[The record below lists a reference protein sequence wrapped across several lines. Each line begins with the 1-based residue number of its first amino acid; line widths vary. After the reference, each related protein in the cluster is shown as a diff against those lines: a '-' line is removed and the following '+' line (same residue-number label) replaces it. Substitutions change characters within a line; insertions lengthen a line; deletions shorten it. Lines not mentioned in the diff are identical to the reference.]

1 MSTSFSDE
9 QINQVIN
16 RLNAELPD
24 KGAMN
29 DMSLNSFGNTTI
41 EYDFSRKSIK
51 RANVVN
57 SIFEKSLFC
66 NAAATG
72 SQFVTASFS
81 NCNFT
86 SSNFQYCI
94 FNGVSFQDSSLLKS
108 ANFSHSFFVN
118 CTFNNVSIIGTT
130 LYDCCFEEC
139 SFINSTIQESTFES
153 STFNSCVFQK
163 LDLSSMNLEYIKLNN
178 SKFDEIILP
187 PYQIPYII
195 GIQQFLYDNNKK
207 NYIYTDDRL
216 IPVHEYR
223 KLCSDLVVYFFAQ
236 NDFFP
241 VANLK
246 ISTGDFVEAF
256 DYLQRGIKDAL
267 DCHDFRMIKHYC
279 RLACASSAYSN
290 SQLRNLYDIITSFV
304 YNCNMDAQTLHSY
317 VLNLGEIKELLLN
330 NADAAYRMEFVIKTT
345 IEKDDLEK
353 INLLYNQVNSILKEN
368 CSDSHIDYIELR
380 HNSPYEM
387 YITCVD
393 ALPQIMMVIS
403 ALYGAFAVSSKVLDL
418 VNKFGEAKKL
428 YWQNRLYRIDEEAKK
443 LDIEIKRKNLQNSEL
458 KKSGNISICS
468 SVIELEHMIKCSS
481 LENAK
486 KIDTDIL
493 RYKIT
498 NKSNDTTKPQ

>member
-1 MSTSFSDE
+1 MTASFSNE
-9 QINQVIN
+9 QINQAIN
-16 RLNAELPD
+16 RLNAKLLD
-24 KGAMN
+24 MGAMN
-29 DMSLNSFGNTTI
+29 DMSLNSFSNTTI
-41 EYDFSRKSIK
+41 VYDFSKKSIK

-57 SIFEKSLFC
+57 GIFENCVFY

-72 SQFVTASFS
+72 SRFVATSFL

-86 SSNFQYCI
+86 GSNFQYCI
-94 FNGVSFQDSSLLKS
+94 FDGVNFQDSSLLKS
-108 ANFSHSFFVN
+108 ANFSHSFFIN
-118 CTFNNVSIIGTT
+118 CTFNNISIIGST
-130 LYDCCFEEC
+130 LYDCRFEEC
-139 SFINSTIQESTFES
+139 NFINSTIQESTFES
-153 STFNSCVFQK
+153 STFYSCVFQK
-163 LDLSSMNLEYIKLNN
+163 IDLSCTNLEYINFKN
-178 SKFDEIILP
+178 SKFNEIVFP

-195 GIQQFLYDNNKK
+195 GIQQFLFGNSQK
-207 NYIYTDDRL
+207 NYVFTDTGL
-216 IPVHEYR
+216 MSVHEYK
-223 KLCSDLVVYFFAQ
+223 KLCNDLEVYFFAKKE
-236 NDFFP
+236 FFP
-241 VANLK
+241 IINLK
-246 ISTGDFVEAF
+246 IIEGDCAEAYE
-256 DYLQRGIKDAL
+256 YLQRGIKDAL

-290 SQLRNLYDIITSFV
+290 SQLRNLYDTITSFV

-353 INLLYNQVNSILKEN
+353 INLLYNQINSILKEN

-393 ALPQIMMVIS
+393 ALPQILMVIS
-403 ALYGAFAVSSKVLDL
+403 ALYGAFAVSSKVLDF
-418 VNKFGEAKKL
+418 VNKVGETKKL
-428 YWQNRLYRIDEEAKK
+428 YWQNRLYRIEEEAKK
-443 LDIEIKRKNLQNSEL
+443 VMEETEAQL

-468 SVIELEHMIKCSS
+468 SVVELEHMIKCSS

-498 NKSNDTTKPQ
+498 NKSNDTIRPQ